1 MYHSLDVVYDYP
13 FTIERE
19 SHSVQD
25 IHFFVILSLILSQLE
40 LSRTGL
46 PKLTTKFFNGNI

>member
-25 IHFFVILSLILSQLE
+25 IHFFCYTFTYFVSIGVIKD
-40 LSRTGL
+40 RV
-46 PKLTTKFFNGNI
+46 TKINYQVF

>member
-19 SHSVQD
+19 SHSVED

-40 LSRTGL
+40 LSRIGL